1 MNNALSLHQVLRIV
15 RYSLFVFLRM
25 KKTILTAIFAAL
37 ALGSQ
42 AQVTNYALT
51 LGEGQG
57 AEFPQWD
64 GAAPLR
70 TYTIQMW
77 VKPNQWRGAGALLS
91 KLNTFG
97 HVLTIGE
104 TGVLT
109 LTGES
114 DAVTFNATGIDLGKW
129 SHITLCYDGEAA
141 RLYVNNKFAGEQKS
155 KGLALIPN
163 EDGWCI
169 EPCGSIDEFR
179 LWDTVLPEEY
189 ERFWRNTL
197 NEYCPSWSHLKMYY
211 TFDQVECPVLW
222 DYTGQ
227 GRHGQVYQPSPG
239 PSVRRAAADAELT
252 KSCRA
257 EVTDNANFKYRI
269 NLAYADFNRYCD
281 RMVDAEKYRLSNH
294 VAMIG
299 ITTASDGSA
308 KLQFPYH
315 EAVPEGAARWMAEFD
330 GRKGVMAL
338 DGSEGTRLNLGTGVM
353 EPWYN
358 TSATDAYT
366 FMTWI
371 YLDEW
376 TEGAYIY
383 RKEKSE
389 NEGLSIRLGS
399 ADTRQVIVRCNGH
412 EYIRDKKLKAGQWM
426 HLAVSTNATTNQGE
440 VFLFAFD
447 GVGSFPSR
455 GNFPTELYAT
465 NLPDLPDTEAYIGEG
480 LKAKL
485 DETVIWNTNRTTTD
499 IAAEMTTLKIPS
511 PTMAVDAQLMRS
523 SSALWD
529 YDLEANP
536 GYDKHSYRH
545 FFNTI
550 RDCFGNC
557 QGYKLLITA
566 SGHDGWENTFANST
580 KRTKLG
586 KALAEIANL
595 PDFDGID
602 LDFEWTYNSTGW
614 SNYAQLCKTIRD
626 NLAEGKL
633 LTVTPHQVAYAFP
646 TNMMKHVDFFNF
658 QVYGPGQTNLFTEN
672 GYSSAL
678 QQFVNHGYPKEK
690 IVMSYATTTSGG
702 CDAAGNVIRNGGSIA
717 YAPIGF
723 RNFFDAA
730 TTQASD
736 NRAYYDKTNAYYYY
750 TGYDQSVWRAQ
761 QCHEQQIGGIM
772 YWDMGNDIATSQP
785 LSLVRGASLALNSNV
800 VPLYTSA
807 DGDCLPPAGIAA
819 PQMDDATTSPRQ
831 SLPSY
836 LLDGRPASSTASG
849 IIIKDGKKI
858 IK

>member
-1 MNNALSLHQVLRIV
+1 
-15 RYSLFVFLRM
+15 M
-25 KKTILTAIFAAL
+25 KKTFLTACLAAL
-37 ALGSQ
+37 ALGAQ
-42 AQVTNYALT
+42 AQVTNYALN
-51 LGEGQG
+51 LDEGQN
-57 AEFPQWD
+57 AVFPQWED
-64 GAAPLR
+64 AAPLSA
-70 TYTIQMW
+70 YTIQMW
-77 VKPNQWRGAGALLS
+77 VKPSRWGGALLIN
-91 KLNTFG
+91 LNAFDR
-97 HVLTIGE
+97 VLTLGE
-104 TGVLT
+104 AGVLT

-114 DAVTFNATGIDLGKW
+114 DKVAFNATGIELGKW
-129 SHITLCYDGEAA
+129 SHITLSYDGEAA
-141 RLYVNNKFAGEQKS
+141 RLYVNNRLAGEQKS
-155 KGLALIPN
+155 KGLALIPH
-163 EDGWCI
+163 EAGWDT

-179 LWDTVLPEEY
+179 LWDTVLPEDY

-197 NEYCPSWSHLKMYY
+197 NEYCPSREHLKMYY

-222 DYTGQ
+222 DYTGH
-227 GRHGQVYQPSPG
+227 GRHGQVHQSTPG
-239 PSVRRAAADAELT
+239 SSGRRAAADAELV
-252 KSCRA
+252 KSCRT

-299 ITTASDGSA
+299 IMTASDGSA
-308 KLQFPYH
+308 RLQYPYH
-315 EAVPEGAARWMAEFD
+315 EAQPEGAARWMADYE

-338 DGSEGTRLNLGTGVM
+338 DGSEGTRLNLGTGIM

-358 TSATDAYT
+358 GADGYT

-383 RKEKSE
+383 RKERATQDGGY
-389 NEGLSIRLGS
+389 EGLSIRLGS

-426 HLAVSTNATTNQGE
+426 HLAISTNTTTNQGE

-447 GVGSFPSR
+447 GAGSFPSR
-455 GNFPTELYAT
+455 GNFPSELYSSA
-465 NLPDLPDTEAYIGEG
+465 LPDLPDTEAYIGEG

-485 DETVIWNTNRTTTD
+485 DETVIWNTTRTSTD
-499 IAAEMTTLKIPS
+499 IANEMQTLKNPS
-511 PTMAVDAQLMRS
+511 PTMAVDAQLMRKS
-523 SSALWD
+523 CALWD
-529 YDLEANP
+529 YDLADNP
-536 GYDKHSYRH
+536 GYDKHSFRH

-550 RDCFGNC
+550 RECYGDC

-566 SGHDGWENTFANST
+566 SGHDGWESTFANAT

-586 KALAEIANL
+586 KAIAEIGNL

-614 SNYAQLCKTIRD
+614 SNYAQLCKVIRE
-626 NLAEGKL
+626 NLDEGKL
-633 LTVTPHQVAYAFP
+633 LSVSPHQVAYGFP
-646 TNMMKHVDFFNF
+646 TSMMKYVDFFNF
-658 QVYGPGQTNLFTEN
+658 QVYGPGQTYLFTEE
-672 GYSSAL
+672 GYTSAL
-678 QQFVNHGYPKEK
+678 KQFVDHGYPKDK

-702 CDAAGNVIRNGGSIA
+702 CDKNGNVIRNGNSIA

-723 RNFFDAA
+723 RNFYDAA

-736 NRAYYDKTNAYYYY
+736 NRAYYSKTDAYYYY

-772 YWDMGNDIATSQP
+772 YWDMGNDIATSEP
-785 LSLVRGASLALNSNV
+785 LSLARGASLALNSNV

-807 DGDCLPPAGIAA
+807 DGETLPPASIAA
-819 PQMDDATTSPRQ
+819 PTVDSATTT
-831 SLPSY
+831 PSIWQKPFT
-836 LLDGRPASSTASG
+836 LDGRPATNSTKG
-849 IIIKDGKKI
+849 IVIEGGKKI
-858 IK
+858 LK